1 MSQIMRKISQ
11 LLLVAGYVFPAM
23 GADIEDFRIWS
34 GPDKTRA
41 VLDLNGP
48 VEHQLFTLQNP
59 PRVVIDIP
67 RAGLKTDLLLPP
79 SRSAGPLS
87 RIRSGL
93 RGQETLRLVFDLK
106 EDVKPKSFLL
116 NPVAGHGHRLV
127 IDLFPLQ
134 ANEVIATP
142 AWEPNPEREVMVA
155 IDAGHGGDDPGA
167 IGPRGVHEKQ
177 VTLQIARRLHD
188 ELNAMPGISS
198 FLVRDG
204 DYYVE
209 LRQRFELARKRR
221 ADLFVS
227 IHADAFR
234 SPKPSGSSV
243 YILSRNGASS
253 EAARLLAN
261 SENRADEIGG
271 VFLGDKDDS
280 VRTVILELSQS
291 GTLQASD
298 QAADSLLG
306 SLKSIGKVH
315 KDHVERANFAVLRS
329 PDVPSVLVETAFIS
343 NPQEEARLQ
352 DPAHQARL
360 AKAMASG
367 IEQHFHNQ
375 PPPGTWI
382 ANHRRPSRHIV
393 SRGDTLGG
401 IANHYQTSVSL
412 LRQANGLRND
422 NILVGTVLVIP
433 ST

>member
-1 MSQIMRKISQ
+1 MIKIMRKISC
-11 LLLVAGYVFPAM
+11 LLLLAGFCLPAM
-23 GADIEDFRIWS
+23 AADIEDFRIWS

-41 VLDLNGP
+41 VLDLDGP

-67 RAGLKTDLLLPP
+67 RAGLNTQFALPA

-87 RIRSGL
+87 RIRHGV
-93 RGQETLRLVFDLK
+93 RANDTLRVVFDLND
-106 EDVKPKSFLL
+106 DVKPKSFLL
-116 NPVAGHGHRLV
+116 SPVAGHGHRLV

-134 ANEVIATP
+134 ENEVIATP
-142 AWEPNPEREVMVA
+142 TWEPNPEREVIVA
-155 IDAGHGGDDPGA
+155 IDAGHGGEDPGA
-167 IGPRGVHEKQ
+167 IGPHGVREKE
-177 VTLQIARRLHD
+177 VTLQIARRLHQ
-188 ELNAMPGISS
+188 ELTAMPGISS

-204 DYYVE
+204 DYYIE
-209 LRQRFELARKRR
+209 HRQRYEAARARR

-227 IHADAFR
+227 IHADAFKTPR
-234 SPKPSGSSV
+234 PSGSSV

-271 VFLGDKDDS
+271 VYLGDKEDT

-306 SLKSIGKVH
+306 SLKTIGKVH

-343 NPQEEARLQ
+343 NPQEEARLK
-352 DPAHQARL
+352 DPVHQARL
-360 AKAMASG
+360 AKAMATG

-393 SRGDTLGG
+393 SRGDTLGA
-401 IANHYQTSVSL
+401 IANHYQTSVSS
-412 LRQANGLRND
+412 LRQANGLRSD

>member
-1 MSQIMRKISQ
+1 MTKIMRKINC
-11 LLLVAGYVFPAM
+11 LLLMAGFVLPAAA
-23 GADIEDFRIWS
+23 ADIEDFRIWS

-59 PRVVIDIP
+59 PRVVIDISG
-67 RAGLKTDLLLPP
+67 AGLNTELQLPT

-87 RIRSGL
+87 RIRHGV
-93 RGQETLRLVFDLK
+93 RGQDTLRVVFDLK
-106 EDVKPKSFLL
+106 DDVKPKSFLL

-134 ANEVIATP
+134 ANEVPATP
-142 AWEPNPEREVMVA
+142 SWEPNPEREVVVA
-155 IDAGHGGDDPGA
+155 IDAGHGGEDPGA
-167 IGPRGVHEKQ
+167 IGPRGVREKD

-198 FLVRDG
+198 YLVRDG
-204 DYYVE
+204 DYYIE
-209 LRQRFELARKRR
+209 HRQRYESARARR
-221 ADLFVS
+221 ADLFIS
-227 IHADAFR
+227 IHADAFKTPR
-234 SPKPSGSSV
+234 PSGSSV

-271 VFLGDKDDS
+271 VFLGDKDDT

-306 SLKSIGKVH
+306 SLKAIGKVH
-315 KDHVERANFAVLRS
+315 KNHVERANFAVLRS

-343 NPQEEARLQ
+343 NPQEEARLA
-352 DPAHQARL
+352 DPAHQTRL
-360 AKAMASG
+360 AMAMAAG

-393 SRGDTLGG
+393 ARGDTLGA
-401 IANHYQTSVSL
+401 IANHYQTSVIS
-412 LRQANGLRND
+412 LRQANGLRSD

>member
-1 MSQIMRKISQ
+1 MGKILIKISYIFM
-11 LLLVAGYVFPAM
+11 LAVLMSVALA
-23 GADIEDFRIWS
+23 ADVEDFRIWS

-67 RAGLKTDLLLPP
+67 QAGLNTEFALPER
-79 SRSAGPLS
+79 RSSGPLS
-87 RIRSGL
+87 RIRHGV
-93 RGQETLRLVFDLK
+93 RAQETLRVVFDLN

-134 ANEVIATP
+134 EGEEISPVQ
-142 AWEPNPEREVMVA
+142 WDPNPEREVIVA
-155 IDAGHGGDDPGA
+155 IDAGHGGEDPGA
-167 IGPRGVHEKQ
+167 IGPHGLYEKV

-188 ELNAMPGISS
+188 ELNALPGISS

-209 LRQRFELARKRR
+209 LRQRYEMARKRR

-227 IHADAFR
+227 IHADAFKTPR
-234 SPKPSGSSV
+234 PSGSSV

-253 EAARLLAN
+253 EAARLLAR
-261 SENRADEIGG
+261 SENRADDIGG
-271 VFLGDKDDS
+271 VYLGDKDDT

-298 QAADSLLG
+298 LAADSLLG
-306 SLKSIGKVH
+306 SLKTVGKVH
-315 KDHVERANFAVLRS
+315 KNHVERANFAVLRS

-343 NPQEEARLQ
+343 NPVEEAKLK
-352 DPAHQARL
+352 DPSHQARL
-360 AKAMASG
+360 AKAMAVG

-393 SRGDTLGG
+393 SRGDTLGA
-401 IANHYQTSVSL
+401 IANYYQTSVNR
-412 LRQANGLRND
+412 LRQANGLRSD
-422 NILVGTVLVIP
+422 NIHVGTVLLIP